1 MNPAGETGYSHIVRR
16 RRSKHPANSQVQGP
30 RGDVTLERRR
40 DHIGIEKLF
49 DAESALHRRGEA
61 SLKI

>member
-1 MNPAGETGYSHIVRR
+1 MNPAGETGINNTDRR
-16 RRSKHPANSQVQGP
+16 RRSKHPANSQAQGP

-40 DHIGIEKLF
+40 DHIGIGQLF
-49 DAESALHRRGEA
+49 DAESVLHRRGEA